1 MYTNRKK
8 SIHKKVDSLVSP
20 FKKVTRDASLFMA
33 EAPSALG
40 AFLNRF
46 LQLNLYDLSADSK
59 WNKLQQSGLMICY
72 KSYQNICTINPY
84 LKIVDKKGRLQNC
97 LSCIYKKSSRF
108 VKKENHPSRNG
119 QRRSER
125 G

>member
-40 AFLNRF
+40 QFQNFTKLFIKNDGSMF
-46 LQLNLYDLSADSK
+46 
-59 WNKLQQSGLMICY
+59 WNCFSGVN
-72 KSYQNICTINPY
+72 KE
-84 LKIVDKKGRLQNC
+84 
-97 LSCIYKKSSRF
+97 SSRF
-108 VKKENHPSRNG
+108 LEKENHSSRDG
-119 QRRSER
+119 EGRSQRGRKMAFIS
-125 G
+125 